1 MDKDGHNYTFAF
13 GKQYGD
19 NFERIFMPALR
30 KYSIRLAEALMIE
43 KKKCNVEIVNNE
55 MLTDVPKL
63 KKGQLIRVTV
73 EVLEE
78 GCVTVAGAYVSI

>member
-1 MDKDGHNYTFAF
+1 
-13 GKQYGD
+13 
-19 NFERIFMPALR
+19 MPALR

-43 KKKCNVEIVNNE
+43 KKKCNVEIINNE
-55 MLTDVPKL
+55 MLSDVPKL

-78 GCVTVAGAYVSI
+78 DCVTVAGAYVSV

>member
-1 MDKDGHNYTFAF
+1 
-13 GKQYGD
+13 
-19 NFERIFMPALR
+19 
-30 KYSIRLAEALMIE
+30 MIE